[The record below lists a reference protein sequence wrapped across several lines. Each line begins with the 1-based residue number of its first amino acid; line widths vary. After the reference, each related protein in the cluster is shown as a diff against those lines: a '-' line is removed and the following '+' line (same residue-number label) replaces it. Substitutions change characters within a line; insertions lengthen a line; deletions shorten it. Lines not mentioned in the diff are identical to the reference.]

1 MKKLL
6 MYEMFSMVIGPS
18 PYIKFSFISIKE
30 QQTTRK

>member
-1 MKKLL
+1 

-18 PYIKFSFISIKE
+18 PYIKFSFISINIKE